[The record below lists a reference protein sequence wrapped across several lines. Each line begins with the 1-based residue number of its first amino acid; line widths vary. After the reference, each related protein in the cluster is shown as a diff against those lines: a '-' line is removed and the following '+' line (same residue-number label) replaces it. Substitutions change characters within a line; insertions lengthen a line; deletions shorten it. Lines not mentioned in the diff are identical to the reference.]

1 MSIRRFEFHNYSNLL
16 DTEGSPV
23 MHNGAVFRMPVLCF
37 EGSNI
42 NNQSSPKKKTLKKG
56 QSDAGQLSS
65 QASQAQLQRVRLVYV
80 TLGRNERKIVEAG
93 RAILPVEAVVDCV
106 QLHATKFATLSKHC

>member
-1 MSIRRFEFHNYSNLL
+1 
-16 DTEGSPV
+16 
-23 MHNGAVFRMPVLCF
+23 MPVLCF

-42 NNQSSPKKKTLKKG
+42 DIQGSPKKKTSKRG

-65 QASQAQLQRVRLVYV
+65 QASQAQSQRVRLVYL
-80 TLGRNERKIVEAG
+80 TLGRNQRKIVEAG

-106 QLHATKFATLSKHC
+106 QLHPTKFATLSKHR